1 MKSKWLSLFLLIV
14 IFLSSCTQRITP
26 LVATLEVSQPQPATL
41 TFVATPNGEVSLPR
55 VTASPQPTLP
65 PTLTPRPALLEPTAV
80 QTAFY
85 TQQKLSVGDQAAYDQ
100 ALKDIPVYRQG
111 NLQLTLLDQNSQPL
125 VGYQV
130 RYRQVDHDFMFGGV
144 ADPFVTGP
152 LRQAGINTITAY
164 MDWRWIEPEQGKFR
178 LDFANSWL
186 GIDEL
191 KSGGMFIK
199 TNNLFDTGEDIAQ
212 YFRDVPYDEFLA
224 RLYQHIASTV
234 KRFGPAVDDWEAIL
248 EPNFGNHNPLQLTK
262 DQYFTA
268 IETSIRAIRDNDP
281 TATVEINFSYP
292 CGGIDWLDNFQ
303 FVQEMLDRKID
314 FDVIGLQF
322 YYNAVIESDGSQMPR
337 MPISEMSACYDR
349 YAKMLAPYNKRV
361 VGSEFSVPSQG
372 GQNGYWGGAWTE
384 DAQAQYL
391 DTAYPIFFSKPLNL
405 GLVWW
410 NTVEPSSFVRHGG
423 LFNED
428 GSPKKAGIA
437 LQRLI
442 QSWTTT
448 GEGVTDAKGNI
459 TWRGFA
465 GNYALEITNPASGEW
480 MTAQTHVT
488 EQESNDVTIRFISN
502 NLLMEKKARLEKLVS
517 YWASQSDL
525 SRVQM
530 GKDALA
536 LVDHHLE
543 YSEWALAE
551 QTLDAGLNELAIRT
565 EITLRAED
573 WVPVGYDFGFVN
585 ENGSAVMWGST
596 FLIFPYPFSSGTAV
610 VEITA
615 HAHQEKGESAL
626 MVAGVGAN
634 YSQVWKVSDDTAQV
648 YKFSTPIT
656 GNEQVLTIRFPYD
669 GRINERIN
677 SQNGQVGELKL
688 YIDSVKLVITSS
700 EIPKE

>member
-1 MKSKWLSLFLLIV
+1 M
-14 IFLSSCTQRITP
+14 
-26 LVATLEVSQPQPATL
+26 
-41 TFVATPNGEVSLPR
+41 
-55 VTASPQPTLP
+55 
-65 PTLTPRPALLEPTAV
+65 
-80 QTAFY
+80 
-85 TQQKLSVGDQAAYDQ
+85 
-100 ALKDIPVYRQG
+100 
-111 NLQLTLLDQNSQPL
+111 
-125 VGYQV
+125 
-130 RYRQVDHDFMFGGV
+130 
-144 ADPFVTGP
+144 
-152 LRQAGINTITAY
+152 
-164 MDWRWIEPEQGKFR
+164 
-178 LDFANSWL
+178 
-186 GIDEL
+186 
-191 KSGGMFIK
+191 
-199 TNNLFDTGEDIAQ
+199 
-212 YFRDVPYDEFLA
+212 
-224 RLYQHIASTV
+224 
-234 KRFGPAVDDWEAIL
+234 
-248 EPNFGNHNPLQLTK
+248 
-262 DQYFTA
+262 
-268 IETSIRAIRDNDP
+268 
-281 TATVEINFSYP
+281 
-292 CGGIDWLDNFQ
+292 
-303 FVQEMLDRKID
+303 
-314 FDVIGLQF
+314 
-322 YYNAVIESDGSQMPR
+322 
-337 MPISEMSACYDR
+337 
-349 YAKMLAPYNKRV
+349 
-361 VGSEFSVPSQG
+361 
-372 GQNGYWGGAWTE
+372 
-384 DAQAQYL
+384 
-391 DTAYPIFFSKPLNL
+391 
-405 GLVWW
+405 
-410 NTVEPSSFVRHGG
+410 
-423 LFNED
+423 
-428 GSPKKAGIA
+428 
-437 LQRLI
+437 QRLI